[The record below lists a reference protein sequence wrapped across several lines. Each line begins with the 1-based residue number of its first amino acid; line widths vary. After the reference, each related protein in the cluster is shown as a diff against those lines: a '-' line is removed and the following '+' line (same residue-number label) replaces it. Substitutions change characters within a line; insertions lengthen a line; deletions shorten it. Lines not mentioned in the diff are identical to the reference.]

1 MADVRPI
8 ILSGGLQKE
17 MTSGE
22 NMPVSN
28 MAVGGLLPLT
38 SCYRFP
44 VGFTWIMEDE
54 TNNGTYVRIKFD
66 NGVLDQVPCDINGDP
81 L

>member
-1 MADVRPI
+1 MPSTDSIPLA
-8 ILSGGLQKE
+8 
-17 MTSGE
+17 
-22 NMPVSN
+22 NMPK
-28 MAVGGLLPLT
+28 GGLLPLT

-44 VGFTWIMEDE
+44 AGFTWIMEDE
-54 TNNGTYVRIKFD
+54 TNTGTYVRIKFD